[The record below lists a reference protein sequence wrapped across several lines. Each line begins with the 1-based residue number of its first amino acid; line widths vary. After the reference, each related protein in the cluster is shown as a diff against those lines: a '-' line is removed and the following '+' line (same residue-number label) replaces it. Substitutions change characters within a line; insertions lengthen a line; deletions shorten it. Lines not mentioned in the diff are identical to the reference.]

1 MIIHLY
7 FQTNRFY
14 RSHKYSIETMKTKCT
29 EQLAQYLKEK
39 RIGKMKITL
48 LKNYSITI
56 NINHIYFDKIIII

>member
-1 MIIHLY
+1 MC
-7 FQTNRFY
+7 
-14 RSHKYSIETMKTKCT
+14 HKYSIETMKSKCT

-39 RIGKMKITL
+39 RMGKMKITL